1 MIKDFFDFKSA
12 AVAGVSRTGKGFAF
26 NIFREMKNRGYE
38 VFPVNPN
45 TDEINGEKC
54 YRDLKSI
61 PAKPDAVFAITPKSG
76 TVNVV
81 KQTLEAGIDKIWIQ
95 QGSETDEALKLC
107 YENKLNAVTKECI
120 YLYLEPVK
128 GCHAFHRWILKIF
141 GKLKK

>member
-1 MIKDFFDFKSA
+1 MIKEFLNFKTA

-26 NIFREMKNRGYE
+26 DIYREMKNRGYE
-38 VFPVNPN
+38 VLPVNPN

-61 PAKPDAVFAITPKSG
+61 SAKPDAVFAITPKTE

-81 KQTLEAGIDKIWIQ
+81 RQTLEAGINKIWIQ

-107 YENKLNAVTKECI
+107 YDNKLNVVTKQCI
-120 YLYLEPVK
+120 FLHLEPVK

>member
-1 MIKDFFDFKSA
+1 MIKEFFNFKSA

-26 NIFREMKNRGYE
+26 NIFSELKKRGFE

-61 PAKPDAVFAITPKSG
+61 PVKPDAVFAVTPKNE

-81 KQTLEAGIDKIWIQ
+81 RQTLEAEIDKIWIQ
-95 QGSETDEALKLC
+95 QGSETDEVLQICKD
-107 YENKLNAVTKECI
+107 NNLNAVTKECI
-120 YLYLEPVK
+120 YLHLEPVK